1 MLKYFDYI
9 SIVGTGFYVPDRI
22 MTNFDLEKVVDTTDD
37 WIRTRTGITE
47 RRIVK
52 DSEAT
57 SDLAIK
63 AGAIALKKAGITSKE
78 IDLLIIATQS
88 PDYPLPSTACV
99 TQHRLG
105 LTNAVCFD
113 ISAACSGSIYALIVA
128 ASLMK
133 TCNYNTAM
141 IIGTDV
147 LSKSVDWSDRNTCV
161 LFGDGAGAMVLKM
174 NIKGRNLLSFDWGT
188 DGSGVDLLKIPA
200 GGSRSPILSSNLNQ
214 RQQYLK
220 MDGKKVYK
228 HATDMM
234 YHSVLR
240 ALNQAQLKKNNIDLL
255 IPHQANI
262 RILKTVAKKL
272 SLPQDKIM
280 INLDKYGNTA
290 AASIPI
296 ALDEAIVQ
304 GKIQSGDIVVLTAFG
319 AGLTWGSII
328 LCW

>member
-1 MLKYFDYI
+1 
-9 SIVGTGFYVPDRI
+9 
-22 MTNFDLEKVVDTTDD
+22 
-37 WIRTRTGITE
+37 
-47 RRIVK
+47 
-52 DSEAT
+52 
-57 SDLAIK
+57 LA
-63 AGAIALKKAGITSKE
+63 SN
-78 IDLLIIATQS
+78 IDQ
-88 PDYPLPSTACV
+88 
-99 TQHRLG
+99 
-105 LTNAVCFD
+105 N
-113 ISAACSGSIYALIVA
+113 
-128 ASLMK
+128 
-133 TCNYNTAM
+133 
-141 IIGTDV
+141 
-147 LSKSVDWSDRNTCV
+147 
-161 LFGDGAGAMVLKM
+161 
-174 NIKGRNLLSFDWGT
+174 
-188 DGSGVDLLKIPA
+188 
-200 GGSRSPILSSNLNQ
+200 
-214 RQQYLK
+214 QQYLK

>member
-161 LFGDGAGAMVLKM
+161 LFGDGAGAMVLKKG
-174 NIKGRNLLSFDWGT
+174 IKGRNLISFDWGS

-200 GGSRSPILSSNLNQ
+200 GGSRCPITRSNMIQ

-220 MDGKKVYK
+220 MDGKKIYK
-228 HATDMM
+228 YATKMM
-234 YHSVLR
+234 FHSIIR
-240 ALNQAQLKKNNIDLL
+240 ALNNAGLIKKNIDIL
-255 IPHQANI
+255 IPHQANK
-262 RILKTVAKKL
+262 RILEVVAKKL
-272 SLPQDKIM
+272 SLPNDKVV
-280 INLDKYGNTA
+280 INIEKYGNTS

-296 ALDEAIVQ
+296 ALDEAISQ
-304 GKIQSGDIVVLTAFG
+304 GRINDGDIVLITAFG
-319 AGLTWGSII
+319 AGLTWGSIVI
-328 LCW
+328 KW

>member
-228 HATDMM
+228 QGTKMM
-234 YHSVLR
+234 YHSVIR
-240 ALNQAQLKKNNIDLL
+240 ALNHAKLQKSDIDFI
-255 IPHQANI
+255 IPHQANK
-262 RILKTVAKKL
+262 RIIEAIAKKL
-272 SLPQDKIM
+272 ALADDKVM
-280 INLDKYGNTA
+280 INIENYGNTS

-296 ALDEAIVQ
+296 ALDEAISQ
-304 GKIQSGDIVVLTAFG
+304 GKIKDGDIVVLTAFG
-319 AGLTWGSII
+319 AGLTWGSIVI
-328 LCW
+328 KW

>member
-133 TCNYNTAM
+133 TCNYITAM
-141 IIGTDV
+141 IIGTYV

-161 LFGDGAGAMVLKM
+161 LFGDGAGAMVLKKG
-174 NIKGRNLLSFDWGT
+174 IKGRNLISFDWGS

-200 GGSRSPILSSNLNQ
+200 GGSRCPITRSNMIQ

-220 MDGKKVYK
+220 MDGKKIYK
-228 HATDMM
+228 YATKMM
-234 YHSVLR
+234 FHSIIR
-240 ALNQAQLKKNNIDLL
+240 ALNNAGLIKKNIDIL
-255 IPHQANI
+255 IPHQANK
-262 RILKTVAKKL
+262 RILEVVAKKL
-272 SLPQDKIM
+272 SLPNDKVV
-280 INLDKYGNTA
+280 INIEKYWNTS

-296 ALDEAIVQ
+296 ALDEAISQ
-304 GKIQSGDIVVLTAFG
+304 GRINDGDIVLITAFG
-319 AGLTWGSII
+319 AGLTWGSIVI
-328 LCW
+328 KW

>member
-1 MLKYFDYI
+1 MLKFPDGI
-9 SIVGTGFYVPDRI
+9 SIVGTGSYVPDKI
-22 MTNFDLEKVVDTTDD
+22 VSNFDLEKMVDTTDE
-37 WIRTRTGITE
+37 WITTRTGIQE
-47 RRIVK
+47 RRIAQA
-52 DSEAT
+52 SEAA
-57 SDLAIK
+57 SDLALK
-63 AGAIALKKAGITSKE
+63 AGSIALKQAGIAAKE
-78 IDLLIIATQS
+78 VDLLIVATQS
-88 PDYPLPSTACV
+88 PDYQLPSTAAV
-99 TQHRLG
+99 IQPKLG
-105 LTNAVCFD
+105 LKNAVCFD
-113 ISAACSGSIYALIVA
+113 ISAACSGAIYALIMA
-128 ASLMK
+128 ESLMK

-147 LSKSVDWSDRNTCV
+147 LSKSVDWSDRSTCV
-161 LFGDGAGAMVLKM
+161 LFGDGAGAIVLKM
-174 NIKGRNLLSFDWGT
+174 NIKGRNLISFDWGS
-188 DGSGVDLLKIPA
+188 DGSGVDFLKIPA
-200 GGSRSPILSSNLNQ
+200 GGSRNPILASNIDQN
-214 RQQYLK
+214 QQYLK